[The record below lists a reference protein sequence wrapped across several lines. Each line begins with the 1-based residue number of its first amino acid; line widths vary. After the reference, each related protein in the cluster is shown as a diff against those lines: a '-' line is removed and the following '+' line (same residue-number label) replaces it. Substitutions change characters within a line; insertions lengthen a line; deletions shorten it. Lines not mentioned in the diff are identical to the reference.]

1 MSNQTIRPMRDELR
15 NHPYARVF
23 VLLLLTVLA
32 LLGVSALSWCDC
44 GCDCDGS
51 SASPQQIATQKELEV
66 TTVIFATHNVL
77 QPVWPGY
84 PANETIHASMV
95 GQIGSHPDHVTLT
108 YTPPP
113 GATDVSYSKP
123 PDEVRPDGTL
133 VWNNVP
139 THAGSSPNY
148 YVSGKITVYFDAP
161 KLPEGQ
167 TSTKF
172 TTTAST
178 ILPNGDQHNGS
189 LVTTLE
195 YPYASHSTSPV
206 AQPVEIQP
214 GPQPQTDYYL
224 WHFETHS
231 GVVGLRLTTQLCEQ
245 WAAVTDPSKAFIAVR
260 FPLLNATPPYTD
272 SYSLPVVFS
281 SAYSPTLAL
290 QDERTWPSTTLLT
303 VPLQY
308 RPEYHTFVNAE
319 LPWEDDERWFALG
332 VKQSTSISC
341 PQGMDLPAGKWGIFG
356 HLWLEFRGQSCANCT
371 LPVYLCYEG
380 QELPSLASAAA
391 RASGVTAASYQGWG
405 ITCLGPILVP
415 LEDYSPPMP
424 FYLYGTYSTVV
435 TPTQQVRFLH
445 HLYRGLGTAP
455 QATLSVS
462 STLHASWGFY
472 ECTEPGEP
480 LVPIQQPISLAQ
492 WQSRTFCIVGTVP
505 ADAHGPHSLTITATP
520 VTNPSQVA
528 QVSDVLWVGDW
539 EEPPPPPRWYYI
551 RFPVVIIQ

>member
-1 MSNQTIRPMRDELR
+1 MTIAYKPPD
-15 NHPYARVF
+15 
-23 VLLLLTVLA
+23 
-32 LLGVSALSWCDC
+32 GVS
-44 GCDCDGS
+44 
-51 SASPQQIATQKELEV
+51 
-66 TTVIFATHNVL
+66 NV
-77 QPVWPGY
+77 
-84 PANETIHASMV
+84 NF
-95 GQIGSHPDHVTLT
+95 
-108 YTPPP
+108 
-113 GATDVSYSKP
+113 SKP
-123 PDEVRPDGTL
+123 PDQKLPDGTY

-139 THAGSSPNY
+139 THTWPPHNPDS
-148 YVSGKITVYFDAP
+148 YVPDSITVFYDAP
-161 KLPEGQ
+161 QLPAGETTTKM
-167 TSTKF
+167 TSTASI
-172 TTTAST
+172 TA
-178 ILPNGDQHNGS
+178 PNGDTDTTTMVTWVKDWFKSSSAPIASGETTETQTAPQAGNYYRWYIGTGS
-189 LVTTLE
+189 TV
-195 YPYASHSTSPV
+195 
-206 AQPVEIQP
+206 
-214 GPQPQTDYYL
+214 G
-224 WHFETHS
+224 
-231 GVVGLRLTTQLCEQ
+231 GVRLTTQLCEQ